1 MHRFSKRI
9 IMDYGLL
16 WLKDI
21 PNWKPVYGGVR
32 GLGMPSRR
40 PAHEWKT
47 MQEAGIKLVIDLRDK
62 DTMARLKRVCEQHGM
77 NYYHYPI
84 HTNAAEIEQMVEHFE
99 QFCQL
104 IDAGDFYIASSKG
117 LHRMDISLCVYWM
130 FYAADKG
137 IKPPLMRGCWDESGH
152 NIDKINRIM
161 NALYAAFTERN
172 GVEPMSQQTFKE
184 RKAII
189 ARQTQQ
195 Y

>member
-1 MHRFSKRI
+1 
-9 IMDYGLL
+9 
-16 WLKDI
+16 
-21 PNWKPVYGGVR
+21 
-32 GLGMPSRR
+32 MPSRR

-62 DTMARLKRVCEQHGM
+62 GTTARLKGLCELYGM

-84 HTNAAEIEQMVEHFE
+84 HTNATVIEQMAEHFPE
-99 QFCQL
+99 FCQQ

-117 LHRMDISLCVYWM
+117 LHRTDIALCVYWM

-137 IKPPLMRGCWDESGH
+137 IKPPLMRGCWDEIDH
-152 NIDKINRIM
+152 DTDKINRIM

-172 GVEPMSQQTFKE
+172 GGEPMSQQTFKE

-189 ARQTQQ
+189 ALQTQQ
-195 Y
+195 N

>member
-1 MHRFSKRI
+1 
-9 IMDYGLL
+9 
-16 WLKDI
+16 
-21 PNWKPVYGGVR
+21 
-32 GLGMPSRR
+32 
-40 PAHEWKT
+40 
-47 MQEAGIKLVIDLRDK
+47 
-62 DTMARLKRVCEQHGM
+62 
-77 NYYHYPI
+77 
-84 HTNAAEIEQMVEHFE
+84 
-99 QFCQL
+99 
-104 IDAGDFYIASSKG
+104 
-117 LHRMDISLCVYWM
+117 MDIALCVYWM